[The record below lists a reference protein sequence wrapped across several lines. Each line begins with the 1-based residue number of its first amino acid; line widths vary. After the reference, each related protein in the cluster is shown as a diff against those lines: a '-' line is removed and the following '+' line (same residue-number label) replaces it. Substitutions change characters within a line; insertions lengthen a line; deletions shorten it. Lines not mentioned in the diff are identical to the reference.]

1 MHERA
6 EILTGFLGVD
16 EELEREFECRLTES
30 SRLAFR
36 VAYFGAAASAGCGRR
51 RAGRVCAGPSLVPS
65 VERS

>member
-36 VAYFGAAASAGCGRR
+36 VAYFALRHRQDAEDVAQDAFVR
-51 RAGRVCAGPSLVPS
+51 PSLVPS